1 MVYRIYVEKQPA
13 HAVEARSL
21 FADIRENLMISGLTG
36 LRVLNRYDVEG
47 IDEEVFAK
55 AKNTIFSEPQSD
67 IVYDEVKADGVVF
80 AVEYLPGQFD
90 QRADSCAQCIQLLT
104 YRERPRVRTARV
116 YILSGNI
123 SESDVGRIKHYVI
136 NPVESRE
143 ASLDKPETLADNFH
157 IPTTVETIDGFISMD
172 EKALHEFLDKYA
184 LAMDFDDVCFCQKYF
199 RDEEK
204 RDPTISEIRLIDS
217 YWSDHCRHTT
227 FLTSIENVN

>member
-36 LRVLNRYDVEG
+36 LRILNRYDVEG
-47 IDEEVFAK
+47 IDEKVFNS

-104 YRERPRVRTARV
+104 YRERPRVRTRARV
-116 YILSGNI
+116 YPF
-123 SESDVGRIKHYVI
+123 R
-136 NPVESRE
+136 
-143 ASLDKPETLADNFH
+143 
-157 IPTTVETIDGFISMD
+157 
-172 EKALHEFLDKYA
+172 
-184 LAMDFDDVCFCQKYF
+184 QYF
-199 RDEEK
+199 RE
-204 RDPTISEIRLIDS
+204 
-217 YWSDHCRHTT
+217 
-227 FLTSIENVN
+227 

>member
-80 AVEYLPGQFD
+80 AVEYLP
-90 QRADSCAQCIQLLT
+90 
-104 YRERPRVRTARV
+104 
-116 YILSGNI
+116 
-123 SESDVGRIKHYVI
+123 
-136 NPVESRE
+136 
-143 ASLDKPETLADNFH
+143 
-157 IPTTVETIDGFISMD
+157 
-172 EKALHEFLDKYA
+172 
-184 LAMDFDDVCFCQKYF
+184 
-199 RDEEK
+199 
-204 RDPTISEIRLIDS
+204 
-217 YWSDHCRHTT
+217 
-227 FLTSIENVN
+227 